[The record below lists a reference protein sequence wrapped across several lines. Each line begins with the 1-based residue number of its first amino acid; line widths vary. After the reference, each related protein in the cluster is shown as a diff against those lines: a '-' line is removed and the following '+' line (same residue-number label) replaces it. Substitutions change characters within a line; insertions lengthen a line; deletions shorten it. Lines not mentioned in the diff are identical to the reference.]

1 MSLHR
6 LHYCPECLHKQQE
19 IDRLREENAR
29 LKANL
34 RYQQR
39 TAKEAPFGSSTP
51 SAKQAVKPNSLE
63 ENQRKK
69 GGAKPGHPGA
79 GRARPRPE
87 EITRRKALPGPARC
101 PDCGVR
107 LVAKGTKVRTVI
119 DAVPV
124 QREVIVYE
132 VEQRAC
138 PKCRRVLSTPVPG
151 VLPKSLLGNRLLAHV
166 AQEHAVHGT
175 TLGRLARQLHLRRGT
190 LVGALHKLAQ
200 RLAPALERL
209 LPAYRRTPVKHADE
223 TSWRNDG
230 RNGYAWLFCTE
241 KLSLFRFRQS
251 RAAQVALEVFGRHRL
266 PGTLVVDRYAAYNR
280 VLCAKQYCYS
290 HLSREVEDLAK
301 EFPEQGEV
309 QRFAAQLGP
318 LLAQAM
324 RLRTQGLPLRQY
336 RSAAAV
342 IKAQIE
348 ATVAAPAQHPGVQ
361 KIQGIFRKHANRLY
375 HWARHPSIPAENNRA
390 ERELRPLVIARKISF
405 GSQSER
411 GLHTREVLMSV
422 LLTLAK
428 QTENGFEK
436 LVHALD
442 GLATHPKRH
451 PYPLLFN
458 SS

>member
-1 MSLHR
+1 VNLHR
-6 LHYCPECLHKQQE
+6 LQYCPECLRKQQE
-19 IDRLREENAR
+19 IDRLRQENTR

-51 SAKQAVKPNSLE
+51 SSKQAVKPNSLE

-79 GRARPRPE
+79 GRTRPRPE
-87 EITRRKALPGPARC
+87 EITRRETLPGPIRC

-107 LVAKGTKVRTVI
+107 LVAKGTKPRTVI

-138 PKCRRVLSTPVPG
+138 PKCRRVLGTPVPG
-151 VLPKSLLGNRLLAHV
+151 VLPKSLLGNRLLAHL
-166 AQEHAVHGT
+166 AQEHTVHGT
-175 TLGRLARQLHLRRGT
+175 TLGRLARQLQLRRGT
-190 LVGALHKLAQ
+190 LVGALHKLAS
-200 RLAPALERL
+200 RLEPALEQL
-209 LPAYRRTPVKHADE
+209 LPAYRRAQVKHADE

-251 RAAQVALEVFGRHRL
+251 RAAQVALEVFGRRRL
-266 PGTLVVDRYAAYNR
+266 PGTLVVDRYAGYNR
-280 VLCAKQYCYS
+280 VLCARQYCYA
-290 HLSREVEDLAK
+290 HLLREVEDLGT
-301 EFPEQGEV
+301 EFPDQGEV
-309 QRFAAQLGP
+309 QRFAARLAP

-324 RLRTQGLPLRQY
+324 RLRTELPLHRFGP
-336 RSAAAV
+336 AAAALT
-342 IKAQIE
+342 AQIQE
-348 ATVAAPAQHPGVQ
+348 TVTAAAQHPGVQ
-361 KIQGIFRKHANRLY
+361 RIQSIFRENADRLY
-375 HWARHPSIPAENNRA
+375 HWARLPSIPAENNRA

-411 GLHTREVLMSV
+411 GLHTREVLMSI
-422 LLTLAK
+422 LLTLSK
-428 QTENGFEK
+428 QTQNAFEK
-436 LVHALD
+436 LVQALD
-442 GLATHPKRH
+442 ALASNPKRH